1 MPNQTDEPKDVE
13 TEERKYLKPVAW
25 LGGRDLLANLKYF
38 LLFAAFKGKLDP
50 RDWMKAEAFPPSGQE
65 LNPGEQE
72 YFEAFY
78 DSFREK
84 PVAGEFWFDYF
95 ADSGD
100 GMTAGYALAYLCMSD
115 LEAKLTPDWNSL
127 SEKERQQ
134 HLAAG
139 EIRARLARGEKPAA
153 IVRDYREIAPPDI
166 VAQLEQD
173 KDPKA
178 IIRLI
183 EERTLGIVKVT
194 APNAAVSPGNN
205 ELPRGAF
212 LFVGGDT
219 SYHVAD
225 YAGLGLRFQKV
236 FDWAYEDLKA
246 AFQLDDEQAEAK
258 YWTELKRRPIFALPG
273 NHDYYDMV
281 DGFNRQFGRS
291 ITRETKFIN
300 LKGRNLHPQLR
311 LRAFKR
317 FQTAS
322 YVAIKLP
329 FDWWLWGIDSE
340 LRRVDIRQQ
349 EFFKRS
355 YFKGLSEPARAAI
368 RKEIIKQ
375 LTEEFKREPTQE
387 EVDSQFPRLKQTKL
401 GNRWP
406 MPSKLIVATSE
417 PTTVE
422 GRRARD
428 TDDVQDKTP
437 QAFCFLD
444 LTRPFMYR
452 EGKEQRPDI
461 RMEEQRLDLSPF
473 RCRLD
478 ISGDVHHYARYW
490 GNEPLNDYASV
501 VSGGGGASMSPTQTD
516 YEEVQEHALYP
527 DKPSSTRVVNQQLF
541 KPWVVIRGGNVWM
554 AGLITAMIVYF
565 GASLSTHL
573 DFSNSVLDYVAR
585 LIGRL
590 PFIPT
595 ASAPHA
601 VSLRGILGSSLQPLK
616 LVLLLASSTAALIG
630 ASQYARWLFSRLTK
644 THDWA
649 VDKKEN
655 LRFGESKE
663 KKSKEE
669 NRLYE
674 NLFELYGDLLNK
686 IARHSGSH
694 VSSSMLAGFWSTA
707 LLGLFA
713 AVVLWGFELVPWNL
727 SPVTRFLMFFV
738 LLAFLSFAI
747 WRSYRFSK
755 QKYQSFKDM
764 VAEFDRWPEP
774 PNDPQEKEKQAATQV
789 RRVTEYTVTRYDYL
803 PFWSL
808 LILGLSTFSLAAW
821 EYWHQDWYGE
831 VTPFGNNALIL
842 FSIAVLGT
850 AGVVGM
856 YYSKWLF
863 DQSYRIKVN
872 LYSYTPVMLLS
883 AIAIGVTVISIWS
896 FARQPGR
903 LIIADVL
910 YLLFLLAMPIGCVVL
925 ATLVGNH
932 VPGLLRGLWFGAL
945 GLFHGVLQLVVPVLL
960 VWLGDSRAFV
970 FALMTV
976 AVLAAGSFLIVNY
989 LKAEILINRVTLT
1002 VVWFIY
1008 GLWMILIPFIWH
1020 RQPHELTI
1028 APWPILIVGSFFAAG
1043 ILGSAL
1049 MDFST
1054 RSGVLAAPI
1063 SALIGAIGTW
1073 IAFEIN
1079 PLLATIILAGLI
1091 GAVMSCVWL
1100 GWYFAVA
1107 LVFNGHANEAGST
1120 ARTEDYKHF
1129 IRFRLTKDSLTGYVI
1144 AVDFPQA
1151 PQKGDAK
1158 KSGANLKPR
1167 LVDVFTLKCNANP
1180 ATPWEEIEE
1189 NPKAQANPGR

>member
-1 MPNQTDEPKDVE
+1 MAEKADE
-13 TEERKYLKPVAW
+13 RNYLKPVAW

-50 RDWMKAEAFPPSGQE
+50 RDWMKAEAFPPSGEE
-65 LNPGEQE
+65 LKPGEQE
-72 YFEAFY
+72 YFEAFN

-115 LEAKLTPDWNSL
+115 LEAKLPPDWNSL

-139 EIRARLARGEKPAA
+139 EIRSRLARGDKPAA
-153 IVRDYREIAPPDI
+153 IARDYREIAPPDI
-166 VAQLEQD
+166 LAQLEQD
-173 KDPKA
+173 KDPKG

-219 SYHVAD
+219 CYHVAD

-246 AFQLDDEQAEAK
+246 ASQLDDEQAEAK
-258 YWTELKRRPIFALPG
+258 YWTELKRRPIFGVPG

-300 LKGRNLHPQLR
+300 LKGRNMHPQLR

-329 FDWWLWGIDSE
+329 FGWWFWGVDSE
-340 LRRVDIRQQ
+340 LKRVDVRQQ

-355 YFKGLSEPARAAI
+355 YFKALGPDAREALKVEVK
-368 RKEIIKQ
+368 RR
-375 LTEEFKREPTQE
+375 LTEEFGREPTAE
-387 EVDSQFPRLKQTKL
+387 EFDKHFPRLEQTKL

-452 EGKEQRPDI
+452 EGKEARPDI
-461 RMEEQRLDLSPF
+461 RTEEQRLALSAF

-490 GNEPLNDYASV
+490 GEKPGNDYASV

-527 DKPSSTRVVNQQLF
+527 DKPSSTRDVNKQLF

-554 AGLITAMIVYF
+554 AGLIVAIIVYF
-565 GASLSTHL
+565 GAGLSAHL

-585 LIGRL
+585 LIGRI
-590 PFIPT
+590 PFLPT
-595 ASAPHA
+595 ATAPHR
-601 VSLRGILGSSLQPLK
+601 VILAGLLESSGQLIE
-616 LVLLLASSTAALIG
+616 LVLLLVVSVVALIG
-630 ASQYARWLFSRLTK
+630 AGAYASWLFERLTK

-649 VDKKEN
+649 VDRKEN

-663 KKSKEE
+663 EKSVEE
-669 NRLYE
+669 NL
-674 NLFELYGDLLNK
+674 LFDKLSKLYGGLLNK
-686 IARHSGSH
+686 IARQSGTD
-694 VSSSMLAGFWSTA
+694 VSASMLRGFWWRA
-707 LLGLFA
+707 LLGFLA
-713 AVVLWGFELVPWNL
+713 AILLWVFELGSWNL
-727 SPVTRFLMFFV
+727 SRGTRAVVFIA
-738 LLAFLSFAI
+738 LLLFTGFTIRLIS
-747 WRSYRFSK
+747 SFSK
-755 QKYQSFKDM
+755 KKYQSFKKM
-764 VAEFDRWPEP
+764 VTEFDKWPEHP
-774 PNDPQEKEKQAATQV
+774 TQENTLKKATREVGQ
-789 RRVTEYTVTRYDYL
+789 VTEYTVTPSHDYV

-808 LILGLSTFSLAAW
+808 LLLGASTFSLVGW
-821 EYWHQDWYGE
+821 EYWHDKD
-831 VTPFGNNALIL
+831 VTVTSFGNNALIL
-842 FSIAVLGT
+842 FSIAVVVT
-850 AGVVGM
+850 AAVVGM

-863 DQSYRIKVN
+863 EQSYRIKVN
-872 LYSYTPVMLLS
+872 LYSYTPVMMLT
-883 AIAIGVTVISIWS
+883 AIAIVVLVGAIGF
-896 FARQPGR
+896 FAKQPGR
-903 LIIADVL
+903 FIVADVL
-910 YLLFLLAMPIGCVVL
+910 YLLALLAMPVGCIFL
-925 ATLVGNH
+925 ATKVGNH
-932 VPGLLRGLWFGAL
+932 VPGRLRGLGFFAL

-970 FALMTV
+970 IALLTV
-976 AVLAAGSFLIVNY
+976 AVFAAASFLIVNY
-989 LKAEILINRVTLT
+989 LKVEILIHPVTLPI
-1002 VVWFIY
+1002 VWFLY

-1028 APWPILIVGSFFAAG
+1028 APWPILILGSFVAAS
-1043 ILGSAL
+1043 ILGAAL
-1049 MDFST
+1049 GNFSS
-1054 RSGVLAAPI
+1054 RSGVLAAPV
-1063 SALIGAIGTW
+1063 SALIGAIATG
-1073 IAFEIN
+1073 IAFKID
-1079 PLLATIILAGLI
+1079 PLLATCILAGLI

-1151 PQKGDAK
+1151 PQNGDAE

-1167 LVDVFTLKCNANP
+1167 LVDVFTLECNANP